1 MITALFAYKS
11 YSFLKVTAMQMGE
24 VGGPSMDP
32 IVDSEHGLDMEASF
46 WQQLKATVVR
56 NILRKKRNKRQ
67 AFRVKGYL

>member
-1 MITALFAYKS
+1 
-11 YSFLKVTAMQMGE
+11 MQMGE

-32 IVDSEHGLDMEASF
+32 IVDSEHGLDMDASF

-67 AFRVKGYL
+67 AFRVKGYFRAPKGP